1 MSNQIRFYNK
11 SNMLFFILI
20 FLLLFYDSRPIGINR
35 YVKEKNRQFPIILY
49 ARLSRVILLLIF
61 TFCHIYLTY
70 SYYIIKII
78 SKEVSL

>member
-35 YVKEKNRQFPIILY
+35 YVKEKND
-49 ARLSRVILLLIF
+49 SSLLFFMLV
-61 TFCHIYLTY
+61 YLELFY
-70 SYYIIKII
+70 F
-78 SKEVSL
+78 